1 MSLGRSATLD
11 TKSTQKNG
19 CISDCKVLRYV
30 MGNQNWEQLNKF
42 KSVIMK
48 FTSSKATLKEA
59 WAVLVVFSPLCS
71 KPGRWGVR

>member
-11 TKSTQKNG
+11 TKSTQKK
-19 CISDCKVLRYV
+19 IVIF
-30 MGNQNWEQLNKF
+30 MGNQYWEHLNKF
-42 KSVIMK
+42 KSDILK